1 MTSDWQS
8 SGSQVAVEWH
18 WIGDRLVERLS
29 SGSQVSVEWQLSD
42 TPPVVK
48 WHQIGSQVEVKW
60 QSSVTPLVVEWHY
73 SGIRLA
79 DQ

>member
-1 MTSDWQS
+1 M
-8 SGSQVAVEWH
+8 AVEWH
-18 WIGDRLVERLS
+18 WIGGRLVERLS
-29 SGSQVSVEWQLSD
+29 SGSQVAAEWQLSD
-42 TPPVVK
+42 TPLVVK

>member
-1 MTSDWQS
+1 M
-8 SGSQVAVEWH
+8 AVEWH

-29 SGSQVSVEWQLSD
+29 SGSQVSAEWQLSD
-42 TPPVVK
+42 TPLVVK
-48 WHQIGSQVEVKW
+48 WYQIGSQVEVKW

>member
-1 MTSDWQS
+1 M
-8 SGSQVAVEWH
+8 AVEWH

-29 SGSQVSVEWQLSD
+29 SGSQVSAEWQLSD
-42 TPPVVK
+42 TPLVVK

>member
-1 MTSDWQS
+1 M
-8 SGSQVAVEWH
+8 AVQWH

-42 TPPVVK
+42 TPLGVK